1 MAFKLENVSFW
12 YGSRMALDDLTLEIE
27 SGRFHAIMGPNGCG
41 KTTLLDLLSGYL
53 PPGGGKILFDGK
65 PVSKY
70 GKKELAKHM
79 ALAPQNYH
87 ANFPYTVR
95 EVVGMGRYPHRSRFG
110 PPSEEDVKAVEEA
123 IETCGVKSL
132 ADRPVTELSG
142 GEKQR
147 VVFARTIAQQT
158 PVLLLDEP
166 CSGMDIK
173 HALEMMKIASERVR
187 TKGAT
192 VVAVMH
198 DINMAVRFADN
209 LVFMKDG
216 RIVESGVS
224 RHGLTPSII
233 KKVFDVESVVI
244 IEEIVQAP
252 RVVFLG

>member
-1 MAFKLENVSFW
+1 MVFKLERISFS
-12 YGSRMALDDLTLEIE
+12 YGPRKALDDLALTIE
-27 SGRFHAIMGPNGCG
+27 RGRFHAIMGPNGCG

-53 PPGGGKILFDGK
+53 APDAGEILFDGK
-65 PVSKY
+65 SLSKY
-70 GKKELAKHM
+70 GKKELAKRI
-79 ALAPQNYH
+79 ALAPQNYQV
-87 ANFPYTVR
+87 NFPYTVR

-110 PPSEEDVKAVEEA
+110 PPAEEDVRAVEEA

-173 HALEMMKIASERVR
+173 HALAMMKIASDRVR
-187 TKGAT
+187 TNDAT

-198 DINMAVRFADN
+198 DINMAARFADN

-216 RIVESGVS
+216 QVVEPGVS

-233 KKVFDVESVVI
+233 KRVFDVESIVVP
-244 IEEIVQAP
+244 EKIVQAP
-252 RVVFLG
+252 RVVFIG